1 MSIDVWEPKEKS
13 LISRNLL
20 YQISDAF
27 RVNRLDSDFFS
38 EDFIKD
44 NADLMQQSQESFDIV
59 NSFPDD
65 VIIDLIKFFT
75 LAEMTYSGWKAGK
88 KSPVIYLVKI
98 LKGRAVF
105 CNELR
110 KWIKNNS
117 DNRYLPYG
125 SVLP

>member
-75 LAEMTYSGWKAGK
+75 LAEMTYSEWKAGK

>member
-1 MSIDVWEPKEKS
+1 MSIDVWEPKKKS

-105 CNELR
+105 CDELR

>member
-105 CNELR
+105 CDELR

>member
-1 MSIDVWEPKEKS
+1 MSIDVWEPKKKS
-13 LISRNLL
+13 LVSRNLL

-27 RVNRLDSDFFS
+27 RINRLDSDFFS

-44 NADLMQQSQESFDIV
+44 NADLMQQAQESFDIV

-75 LAEMTYSGWKAGK
+75 VAEMTYSGWKAGK

-117 DNRYLPYG
+117 DNRYLPHG

>member
-44 NADLMQQSQESFDIV
+44 NADLMQQAPESFDIV

-75 LAEMTYSGWKAGK
+75 VAEMTYSGWKSGK

-105 CNELR
+105 CDGLR

-117 DNRYLPYG
+117 DNRYLPHG

>member
-1 MSIDVWEPKEKS
+1 MSIDVWEPKKKS
-13 LISRNLL
+13 LVSRNLL

-27 RVNRLDSDFFS
+27 RINRLDNDFFS

-44 NADLMQQSQESFDIV
+44 NADLMQQAQESFDIV

-105 CNELR
+105 CDELR

>member
-1 MSIDVWEPKEKS
+1 MSIDVWEPKEKC
-13 LISRNLL
+13 LISRDLL

-27 RVNRLDSDFFS
+27 RANRLDSDFFS

-105 CNELR
+105 CDELR

-117 DNRYLPYG
+117 DNRYLPHG

>member
-75 LAEMTYSGWKAGK
+75 VAEMTYSGWKAGK

-105 CNELR
+105 CDELR

>member
-1 MSIDVWEPKEKS
+1 MSIDVWEPKQKS
-13 LISRNLL
+13 FISRNLL

-105 CNELR
+105 CDELR

-117 DNRYLPYG
+117 DNRYLPHG

>member
-44 NADLMQQSQESFDIV
+44 NADLMQQTQESFDIV
-59 NSFPDD
+59 NRFPDD

-75 LAEMTYSGWKAGK
+75 LAEMAYSGWKAGE

-105 CNELR
+105 CDELR

-117 DNRYLPYG
+117 DNRYLPHG

>member
-75 LAEMTYSGWKAGK
+75 VAEMTFSGWKAGK

-105 CNELR
+105 CDELR

>member
-27 RVNRLDSDFFS
+27 GVIRLASDFFS
-38 EDFIKD
+38 ADFIKD
-44 NADLMQQSQESFDIV
+44 NADLMQQAQESFDIV

-105 CNELR
+105 CDELR

-117 DNRYLPYG
+117 DNRYLPHG

>member
-20 YQISDAF
+20 YQICDAF

-105 CNELR
+105 CDELR

>member
-75 LAEMTYSGWKAGK
+75 LAEMTYSEWKAGN

>member
-13 LISRNLL
+13 VISRNLL

-27 RVNRLDSDFFS
+27 RVNRLDHDFFS

-44 NADLMQQSQESFDIV
+44 NADLMQQAQESFDIV

-75 LAEMTYSGWKAGK
+75 VAEMTYSGWKAGK

-105 CNELR
+105 CDELR
-110 KWIKNNS
+110 KWVKNNS
-117 DNRYLPYG
+117 DNRYLPHG

>member
-27 RVNRLDSDFFS
+27 RVNRLDNDFFS

-44 NADLMQQSQESFDIV
+44 NADLMQQAQESFDIV

-105 CNELR
+105 CDELR